1 MNSGCMIVYVMHLCW
16 VLLFD
21 GGLFVKYYLPT
32 IRSDKEGFTQ
42 LARLKDALSNSID
55 DELIIDFSRCSFFD
69 ANMAASLK
77 AVLSIVTDNSK
88 TVVIAGLP
96 QAIKN
101 ILSKNQFLI
110 EYGYPAMRDTNQ
122 TTLPYQRFPFS
133 NRLEFDRYLNT
144 HLSGK
149 GIPEMSPMLNKKF
162 RESIFEIFENCAKHS
177 GSNKGAFV
185 CGQFYPQQSRLDL
198 TISDIGVGIRTN
210 VRRFLNRQ
218 VSSVSALRWAIKR
231 GHTTKTHSQPGGL
244 GLALLQEF
252 INHNQ
257 GKIQIVSRQG
267 YYEFSNGKPIFNK
280 LDADFPGTTI
290 NLEINTKD
298 NNSYCLSLEISSE
311 DIF

>member
-1 MNSGCMIVYVMHLCW
+1 M
-16 VLLFD
+16 
-21 GGLFVKYYLPT
+21 KYYLPT
-32 IRSDKEGFTQ
+32 ICSDKEGFTQ

-77 AVLSIVTDNSK
+77 AVLAALTNKPK
-88 TVVIAGLP
+88 TVS
-96 QAIKN
+96 IKRLSSKIER
-101 ILSKNQFLI
+101 ILKKNQFLN
-110 EYGYPAMRDTNQ
+110 EYGYSPISDTNQ
-122 TTLPYQRFPFS
+122 TTLPYQCFLS
-133 NRLEFDRYLNT
+133 SDRLVFDRYLKT

-149 GIPEMSPMLNKKF
+149 GIPEMSPELNKQF
-162 RESIFEIFENCAKHS
+162 RRSIFEVFENCATHS
-177 GSNKGAFV
+177 KTNQGIFV
-185 CGQFYPQQSRLDL
+185 CGQFYPRQHRLDL
-198 TISDIGVGIRTN
+198 TISDAGVGIRTN

-218 VSSVSALRWAIKR
+218 ISSVNALRWAIKR
-231 GHTTKTHSQPGGL
+231 GHTTKVSSQPGGL

-267 YYEFSNGKPIFNK
+267 YYEFSEGKSTFDK

-298 NNSYCLSLEISSE
+298 NNSYCLSSEISSE